1 MSAEICPRED
11 ELLAAM
17 GRAFVGAELEQ
28 HVASCVSC
36 GELRVVA
43 GALLDDRAGA
53 MIDAPVPASGTMWWR
68 MRLRQ
73 RHEAEATARRSLV
86 IGQAVTLMVAIAL
99 VISFFGSDVAAGV
112 RSAVSTIRVSTPLL
126 IVVATWLLLAPIAS
140 WVAIRQ
146 K

>member
-1 MSAEICPRED
+1 MSAQLCPRED

-17 GRAFVGAELEQ
+17 GRAFIGPELEQ
-28 HVASCVSC
+28 HVASCVACS
-36 GELRVVA
+36 ELHLVA

-53 MIDAPVPASGTMWWR
+53 MIDAPVPASGTMLWR

-73 RHEAEATARRSLV
+73 RQEAEATTRRSLA
-86 IGQAVTLMVAIAL
+86 IGQALTLTVAIAL
-99 VISFFGSDVAAGV
+99 VISFFGSDVASGV
-112 RSAVSTIRVSTPLL
+112 RNAVSAIRFSTPLL
-126 IVVATWLLLAPIAS
+126 IVVATWLLVAPIAG